1 MSITMSIL
9 LSIVI
14 SNLDEMD
21 QFIKNYKLSQLNK
34 DEIDAKNNN
43 VII

>member
-9 LSIVI
+9 LRIVI

-21 QFIKNYKLSQLNK
+21 QFVNNYKLSQLTK
-34 DEIDAKNNN
+34 DEIDAKNNH